1 MDRTERQKEC
11 LNRWIKSGG
20 KGSLECCTGF
30 GKTRTALN
38 LIDAFT
44 TKNPEAQTLV
54 VVPTQILKDQWIE
67 QIDERQ
73 LSLNVRV
80 EIINTVIKFD
90 WSCDLLVIDECHLA
104 AAETFIQVFQK
115 VQYTYILCLTGTLER
130 LDMRHL
136 LIEKYAPVCDRITI
150 EEAERNGWV
159 SPHKEYVV
167 MLDVDLSEYQEIN
180 RKFNNAFAFFNFQ
193 FDLAMRAATDVIFR
207 NYWAK
212 QNNYDNKTVTA
223 MAMTFMRTMKARKD
237 FILNHPKKIEVAK
250 KILAARKDRKCL
262 TFSATIAMSEQLG
275 DGFIMHSKKSKKANQ
290 EAIEAFNNASCG
302 VMHTSKAADQGLDLQ
317 GINTEIIL
325 HTDSSKIR
333 KTQRVGRS
341 IRFEPGKVTE
351 IFTLILKGT
360 QEVTW
365 FSNSKT
371 SKVITINEDQLD
383 RVLAGENIETRERQ
397 YTENIQFR
405 F

>member
-11 LNRWIKSGG
+11 LKRWLKSGG
-20 KGSLECCTGF
+20 RASIVACTGF
-30 GKTRTALN
+30 GKTRVALN

-44 TKNPEAQTLV
+44 TKNPGAQTLI
-54 VVPTQILKDQWIE
+54 VVPTQALKDQWIE
-67 QIDERQ
+67 QIDERGLG
-73 LSLNVRV
+73 LSARV

-90 WSCDLLVIDECHLA
+90 WSCDLLVVDECHLM
-104 AAETFIQVFQK
+104 AAETFVEVFKQVKYQ
-115 VQYTYILCLTGTLER
+115 YILCLTGTLER

-159 SPHKEYVV
+159 SPHREYVV

-180 RKFNNAFAFFNFQ
+180 RKFNNAFAFFNFD
-193 FDLAMRAATDVIFR
+193 FEVAMRAATDVIFR
-207 NYWAK
+207 NTWAK
-212 QNNYDNKTVTA
+212 RNGQDSKVTTA

-250 KILAARKDRKCL
+250 KILDARKDRKCL
-262 TFSATIAMSEQLG
+262 TFSATISMAEKLG
-275 DGFIMHSKKSKKANQ
+275 DGFVMHSKKSKKQNK
-290 EAIEAFNNASCG
+290 ETIEKFNAVDTG
-302 VMHTSKAADQGLDLQ
+302 VMHTSKAAETGIDIP

-325 HTDSSKIR
+325 YTNSSKIR
-333 KTQRVGRS
+333 KTQVLGRS
-341 IRFEPGKVTE
+341 LRFEPGKTAE
-351 IFTLILKGT
+351 IFTLVLKGT

-371 SKVITINEDQLD
+371 SKVITINESQLD
-383 RVLAGENIETRERQ
+383 DILAGKNIETRERE